1 LPEKSK
7 VFLVVNP
14 RAGGRFVEKNWPTIE
29 SGLRTVLD
37 ASFEHEFTEH
47 RNHATEVSRRALR
60 EGFETIVAV
69 GGDGTINEVV
79 NGFFEAEK
87 PVNPEAVLGILAA
100 GTGSDLARTLNLP
113 DDLESALRRLIGKE
127 ARTID
132 VGTAEFATTEG
143 AMLKRYFINIANFG
157 LVGDVMKRVNRSSK
171 PFGGNLTYQWS
182 TIVSLARHKSRRVSV
197 QIEDRAPAEL
207 SLLNFIVANGA
218 FFGSGMKCAPNARI
232 DDGLFETIQI
242 GDLGF
247 FQALT
252 NLRKFTKGEYL
263 THPKVEYGR
272 ARSVSATSD
281 EEVPVEMDGEVVGLL
296 PAAFRITP
304 GAIKVRA

>member
-1 LPEKSK
+1 

-14 RAGGRFVEKNWPTIE
+14 RSGRRFVQKNWARIE
-29 SGLRTVLD
+29 NELKKALGS
-37 ASFEHEFTEH
+37 SFEYEFTE
-47 RNHATEVSRRALR
+47 RTNHATEIARRALH
-60 EGFETIVAV
+60 EGFDTVVAV
-69 GGDGTINEVV
+69 GGDGTINETV
-79 NGFFEAEK
+79 NGFFEAGK
-87 PVNPEAVLGILAA
+87 PVNPDAALGVLAA
-100 GTGSDLARTLNLP
+100 GTGSDLARTLSLP
-113 DDLESALRRLIGKE
+113 EDLESAVQNLIGGE
-127 ARTID
+127 ARAID
-132 VGTAEFATTEG
+132 VGTVEYATTEG
-143 AMLKRYFINIANFG
+143 AMLKRYFINIANIG

-182 TIVSLARHKSRRVSV
+182 TIVSLATHKSRRVSV
-197 QIEDRAPAEL
+197 QIEDRTPAEL

-263 THPKVEYGR
+263 THPKVVYGR
-272 ARSVSATSD
+272 AQSVSATSD

-296 PAAFRITP
+296 PAAFRIIP